1 MKAQEK
7 VNSVVVTV
15 QTKYDSMLSLIK
27 GFDML
32 KAHDGYAKMVITPN
46 CCDMNTDRCIECG
59 EPNCNKESFEVELS
73 PKIVTEVMKLLVRE
87 FNDQTYKTSVE
98 LKDMLLKYFNITE
111 LEV

>member
-1 MKAQEK
+1 MGAQERI
-7 VNSVVVTV
+7 NSMVVTV
-15 QTKYDSMLSLIK
+15 QTKYDSMLNLMK

-32 KAHDGYAKMVITPN
+32 KAHDGYAKIVITPN

-73 PKIVTEVMKLLVRE
+73 PKVVTEVMRLLVKE
-87 FNDQTYKTSVE
+87 FNEQTYEMSDE
-98 LKDMLLKYFNITE
+98 LKEMLLKYFNIME